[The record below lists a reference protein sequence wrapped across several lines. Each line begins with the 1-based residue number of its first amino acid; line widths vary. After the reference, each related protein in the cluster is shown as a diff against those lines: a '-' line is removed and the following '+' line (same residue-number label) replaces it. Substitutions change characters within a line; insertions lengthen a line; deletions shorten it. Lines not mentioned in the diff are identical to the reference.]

1 MKIKFITKHFSEL
14 TNSELYHF
22 LRLRNEVFVVEQ
34 KCLYQDI
41 DGKDLWAHHVLGY
54 VEESLA
60 AYTRLLA
67 PGISYPEASIGR
79 VIVAEAFRGS
89 GLGIQLMEESVRR
102 CYELFGN
109 LPIRICAQ
117 THLVDFYQSVGF
129 IPVTDS
135 FNHEGIP
142 HTEMLKAAL

>member
-1 MKIKFITKHFSEL
+1 MKIEYITRHFTEL
-14 TNSELYHF
+14 TTSELYQI

-34 KCLYQDI
+34 MCLYQDI
-41 DGKDLWAHHVLGY
+41 DGKDLGAYHVLGY
-54 VEESLA
+54 GDETLA

-67 PGISYPEASIGR
+67 PGISYPEVSIGR

-89 GLGIQLMEESVRR
+89 GIGKQLMEESVQR

-117 THLVDFYQSVGF
+117 THLVDFYRTVGF
-129 IPVTDS
+129 VPVTDS
-135 FNHEGIP
+135 FDHEGIP

>member
-14 TNSELYHF
+14 TTSELYHF